1 MNSIQEKFKTAA
13 KMFVGK
19 MVEQD
24 AREWPPTCL
33 IMAYQPDR
41 PYQQADFEQLT
52 DDELSISLAN
62 KD

>member
-1 MNSIQEKFKTAA
+1 MNSIQEKLKNAT

-33 IMAYQPDR
+33 IMAYQPVR
-41 PYQQADFEQLT
+41 PYQQADYEQLT
-52 DDELSISLAN
+52 VDELSASLAN